1 MSRMATFS
9 ILHKLSVCA
18 CAVSLNSLNVM
29 QAHDLMCRPAMMGGI
44 HLNSW
49 NHVL

>member
-18 CAVSLNSLNVM
+18 VSLNSLVM